1 MLLKLVTRSFLFI
14 DATDSKNNK
23 VLCFVHTLSP
33 VKNAANSGRQYFHC
47 TLQTENKT
55 VRAVC
60 FSPEKHQTF
69 QSSEDNK
76 SPLKLENC
84 KQPESDGQDL
94 IVTKYTK
101 ITPLARD
108 QLSFQY
114 SDELTQKSKITD
126 ISSLTKIAKEQL
138 VSGVKTLVKHDN
150 TELKKQE
157 LVIRD
162 NKGSIELVLWNEY
175 VDLLE
180 TNKTYILTNLRLKES
195 KFGQY
200 VNTPKSE
207 KFSFEETTAFTEPL
221 VAIEENVK
229 ELTTST
235 VMAKII
241 GVQSATRNLLCVSCH
256 KKVIQKSGS
265 KIGTCESQG
274 CKLVQKV
281 SACKCNWN
289 VRLLF
294 ETTELKKIH
303 LTIFNNHC
311 LQKLLKVEMSLCD
324 LNSTMQ
330 DDLVLVLL
338 EFESTYKVTYDNI
351 QNTVSDIE
359 FHEL

>member
-1 MLLKLVTRSFLFI
+1 
-14 DATDSKNNK
+14 
-23 VLCFVHTLSP
+23 
-33 VKNAANSGRQYFHC
+33 
-47 TLQTENKT
+47 
-55 VRAVC
+55 
-60 FSPEKHQTF
+60 
-69 QSSEDNK
+69 
-76 SPLKLENC
+76 
-84 KQPESDGQDL
+84 
-94 IVTKYTK
+94 VTKYTK

-195 KFGQY
+195 KFGRY

-281 SACKCNWN
+281 K
-289 VRLLF
+289 
-294 ETTELKKIH
+294 
-303 LTIFNNHC
+303 
-311 LQKLLKVEMSLCD
+311 D
-324 LNSTMQ
+324 
-330 DDLVLVLL
+330 
-338 EFESTYKVTYDNI
+338 
-351 QNTVSDIE
+351 VS
-359 FHEL
+359 